1 MGDLLL
7 DAHSDR
13 IIGACHAAVAVRQTI
28 PVSIGVVLA
37 QANAA
42 QAPGRRK
49 VLTLDAVCGSE
60 DVAVADQDAA
70 AGCGSSIG

>member
-13 IIGACHAAVAVRQTI
+13 IIGACHATVAVRQAI
-28 PVSIGVVLA
+28 RVSVGVVLA

-42 QAPGRRK
+42 QTPGRRK
-49 VLTLDAVCGSE
+49 ILALDAVRGCE
-60 DVAVADQDAA
+60 DVAVADEDAA
-70 AGCGSSIG
+70 AGGGPAVG